1 MGMPYNPKVN
11 DTYNLANISSEEIPQ
26 LPETYSTWLGNQ
38 NDTLLD
44 SLPIN
49 SNTIMV
55 DEV

>member
-1 MGMPYNPKVN
+1 MPYNPKVN